1 MLPLCLTSGVL
12 HQCCDMPCA
21 SDCSYIHIVDT
32 AQLPSSMSVPIAM
45 IPIIIFWEHKSLGC
59 GLTCAG
65 PPARE
70 TSGLGKLESLKI
82 PRQTRQ
88 RVEDAVESLGGRV
101 TVGDVSSRAGLTL
114 GETERTLNAL
124 AADSEGTLQ
133 VTCKEPC
140 LLHASTHLATK
151 LTPCREDS
159 SWGSTSTG
167 QSSTLSYEWRF
178 VK

>member
-1 MLPLCLTSGVL
+1 M
-12 HQCCDMPCA
+12 A
-21 SDCSYIHIVDT
+21 
-32 AQLPSSMSVPIAM
+32 
-45 IPIIIFWEHKSLGC
+45 
-59 GLTCAG
+59 CAG

-133 VTCKEPC
+133 VACKQLC
-140 LLHASTHLATK
+140 IMHASPHRATWRTSCRGNSFWCFTHFLGKFA
-151 LTPCREDS
+151 PCPV
-159 SWGSTSTG
+159 GGLCPFKTC
-167 QSSTLSYEWRF
+167 
-178 VK
+178 